1 MRGHKGSGPAGVAG
15 EVFITMNL
23 VEIPPAHR
31 RTGNLGLAVIAAVA
45 IVLYVGAS
53 FGPAIYDETEG
64 QYSGA
69 AKEMLARGD
78 WLVPTNNGV
87 PRFQKPPLVYW
98 AIMASMSVL
107 GVNEF
112 GARLPNA
119 LATLGWLWATY
130 LLGARIGGRGLGLF
144 SALCLGSACGF
155 FVFCH
160 LIMPEP
166 YLACFVT
173 LTMWCFFS
181 AWARP
186 ESAGRWFAWAWLFM
200 GLATMSK
207 GIHGAVYPLVAV
219 GASVALRPRHA
230 RFWLGLLSWRGALL
244 FALVVVP
251 WYAALESRYPGFAWD
266 HFVNEQL
273 GHSLN
278 KRWPPTSNQVSP
290 VVFVVQHFFFLVPA
304 ALFAPMAWLA
314 WRRCEHARRLDGF
327 SKHLLGCWFLAT
339 FVTSFVSARQDYY
352 TMSAWSAAAVWLAL
366 PWASP
371 VALPRRGFVIPLLF
385 LIGAGALGLVA
396 AHVISA
402 APGGDSVHAV
412 PMVERDHLWTAIQG
426 FSMNAWK
433 RFVPLLQGTSVSFVI
448 GGGVAV
454 AWLWR
459 GNRMAAG
466 LAVAGMMAV
475 PLLAA
480 ARGFC
485 LKENYFS
492 LVSVAR
498 DINRVADAG
507 AIAVYHGE
515 PNLASSLFFYLGRR
529 VHWVGARPNADFAP
543 RTLGVGRE
551 LYLSDEQFVSRW
563 KGPGQVFLMTEESC
577 LGEWESKLGLS
588 AIQRQP
594 VGRSGTRVLLCNDPR
609 VGRRPDAG
617 AQE

>member
-1 MRGHKGSGPAGVAG
+1 
-15 EVFITMNL
+15 MNL

-31 RTGNLGLAVIAAVA
+31 RVGNLWLGLIAAVT
-45 IVLYVGAS
+45 VGLYVGAS

-98 AIMASMSVL
+98 AIMASMSVF

-130 LLGARIGGRGLGLF
+130 LLGARIGGRGLGIF
-144 SALCLGSACGF
+144 SALALGSACGF

-173 LTMWCFFS
+173 LAMWCFFS
-181 AWARP
+181 AWALPAAAR
-186 ESAGRWFAWAWLFM
+186 GWFAWAWVFM

-207 GIHGAVYPLVAV
+207 GVHGAAYPLLAVA
-219 GASVALRPRHA
+219 ASVAMRPRQA
-230 RFWLGLLSWRGALL
+230 RFWLGLLSWRGLLL
-244 FALVVVP
+244 FAMIVVP
-251 WYAALESRYPGFAWD
+251 WYAALEWRYPGFAWD

-290 VVFVVQHFFFLVPA
+290 VVFVVQHVFFLVPA

-314 WRRCEHARRLDGF
+314 WRRCEHARRLDDF
-327 SKHLLGCWFLAT
+327 SKHLLGCWFLVT
-339 FVTSFVSARQDYY
+339 FGTSFISARQDYY

-371 VALPRRGFVIPLLF
+371 VALPRRGFVIPLAALV
-385 LIGAGALGLVA
+385 LAGALGLVA

-402 APGGDSVHAV
+402 APGGVSVQAV
-412 PMVERDHLWTAIQG
+412 PMEERDHLWTAIQG

-433 RFVPLLQGTSVSFVI
+433 RFVPLLQGTSVSFVA
-448 GGGVAV
+448 GGLAAI

-475 PLLAA
+475 PLLCAA
-480 ARGFC
+480 KGFC
-485 LKENYFS
+485 LKQDYFS

-498 DINRVADAG
+498 SIDRAGGEG

-515 PNLASSLFFYLGRR
+515 PNLASSLFFYLGRK

-543 RTLGVGRE
+543 RKLGVGRE
-551 LYLSDEQFVSRW
+551 LYLSEGDLAARW
-563 KGPGQVFLMTEESC
+563 KGGGRVFLVTEESSVA
-577 LGEWESKLGLS
+577 GWAERLGLS
-588 AIQRQP
+588 DVQRQP
-594 VGRSGTRVLLCNDPR
+594 VGRSGTRVALCNDPL
-609 VGRRPDAG
+609 VMRPEDRG
-617 AQE
+617 PPE

>member
-1 MRGHKGSGPAGVAG
+1 
-15 EVFITMNL
+15 MNL

-31 RTGNLGLAVIAAVA
+31 RMGTLGLALIAAVA
-45 IVLYVGAS
+45 VALYVGAS

-98 AIMASMSVL
+98 AIMGSMSVF

-130 LLGARIGGRGLGLF
+130 LLGARIGGRALGVF
-144 SALCLGSACGF
+144 SALALGSACGF

-173 LTMWCFFS
+173 LAMWCFFS

-186 ESAGRWFAWAWLFM
+186 EAARGWFAWAWACM
-200 GLATMSK
+200 GLATLSK
-207 GIHGAVYPLVAV
+207 GIHGAAYPLLAVA
-219 GASVALRPRHA
+219 ASVALRPRQA
-230 RFWLGLLSWRGALL
+230 RFWLGLLSWRGVAL
-244 FALVVVP
+244 FALIVVP
-251 WYAALESRYPGFAWD
+251 WYAAVEWRYPGFAWD

-290 VVFVVQHFFFLVPA
+290 LVFVVQHIFFLVPA

-314 WRRCEHARRLDGF
+314 WRRCDHARRLDTF
-327 SKHLLGCWFLAT
+327 SKHLLGCWFLVT
-339 FVTSFVSARQDYY
+339 FVTSFISARQDYY

-371 VALPRRGFVIPLLF
+371 VALPRRGFVIPLVVLV
-385 LIGAGALGLVA
+385 GAGLVGLAA
-396 AHVISA
+396 AHWINS
-402 APGGDSVHAV
+402 APGGEAVHAV

-433 RFVPLLQGTSVSFVI
+433 RFVPLLQGTALSFVV
-448 GGGVAV
+448 GGA
-454 AWLWR
+454 AAILWLWR

-485 LKENYFS
+485 LKEDYFS
-492 LVSVAR
+492 LVSAAR
-498 DINRVADAG
+498 SINRLADGG

-515 PNLASSLFFYLGRR
+515 PNLASSLFFYLDRR

-551 LYLSDEQFVSRW
+551 LYLTEESFAARW
-563 KGPGQVFLMTEESC
+563 KGEGQVFLITEETC
-577 LGEWESKLGLS
+577 IEEWDRALGLTDR
-588 AIQRQP
+588 QRMP
-594 VGRSGTRVLLCNDPR
+594 VGRSGTRVVMCNDR
-609 VGRRPDAG
+609 GIERPPDGG
-617 AQE
+617 APAPEAP